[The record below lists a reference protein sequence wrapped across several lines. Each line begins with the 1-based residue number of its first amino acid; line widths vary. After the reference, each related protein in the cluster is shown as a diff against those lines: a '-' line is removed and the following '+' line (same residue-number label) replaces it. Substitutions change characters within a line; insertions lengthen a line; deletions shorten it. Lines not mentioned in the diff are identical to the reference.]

1 MARHDSRRA
10 LPDALHA
17 TAPVLVEG
25 AATPLGTSLRTTLRE
40 RLDRDGR
47 LAVRMIGVAYLI
59 LWGITWWSLDHGAT
73 VLTRFG
79 ACRLEPLSELFVWR
93 CLPEA
98 PLPAVVDLLNGVLAA
113 TLWAPA
119 VVLAAVSQPDVRLM
133 AAVLVGLHLVGL
145 PAALLVAIRA
155 GVRLCDGVARGRMRR
170 GRIKPVEA
178 SDAAPR
184 RRAAPMT
191 EAPIMAAAGAVPVS
205 GAAAPESAS
214 PAAPADPGREAA
226 AALGPVATLRRLAGI
241 APVAT
246 PASSRPSSRP
256 PSRASSQASSR
267 ASSREA
273 SGSGASGGRRRPSQA
288 PAAGPPIL
296 PRSTFGLRRAVP
308 I

>member
-73 VLTRFG
+73 VLTSLG

-145 PAALLVAIRA
+145 PAALLVVIRA
-155 GVRLCDGVARGRMRR
+155 GVRLCDGVVRGRMMR

-191 EAPIMAAAGAVPVS
+191 EAPNMAAAGAVPIPEP

-214 PAAPADPGREAA
+214 LAAPAGPGREAA
-226 AALGPVATLRRLAGI
+226 AALGPVATLRRLAGVVPAATL
-241 APVAT
+241 APSG
-246 PASSRPSSRP
+246 ASSGPSFRD
-256 PSRASSQASSR
+256 
-267 ASSREA
+267 A
-273 SGSGASGGRRRPSQA
+273 SGSGASGGRRRPSRA
-288 PAAGPPIL
+288 PAAGPPVL